1 MKIINKKSRKAII
14 TGATSGIGL
23 SIAQI
28 FLDRG
33 NDVFLC
39 GRKQDKLNKIIN
51 TFIDLYGINRVD
63 GCLCD
68 VSELSSVEK
77 MVKKA
82 NLFLGE
88 IDVLVNNAGV
98 AYIKNFENLPPE
110 QWNEMINTNLTG
122 VFNCCHVVL
131 PYLKEKGGDIINIG
145 SRSGRYAIKGG
156 VGYNAS
162 KFAIQGFTEAL
173 FLDLN
178 HYGIRVSL
186 VAPGTVSTGFGNTI
200 EENWHLLPEDVA
212 KVVSDIIEAD
222 LRATINWVEL
232 RPSKPK

>member
-1 MKIINKKSRKAII
+1 MKIINNKTKKAII

-28 FLDRG
+28 FLERG
-33 NDVFLC
+33 HDVFLC
-39 GRKQDKLNKIIN
+39 GRNQDKLNKIIN
-51 TFIDLYGINRVD
+51 TFTDIYGINRVD

-68 VSELSSVEK
+68 VSELSSVEQ
-77 MVKKA
+77 MIKKA
-82 NLFLGE
+82 NLFLGV
-88 IDVLVNNAGV
+88 IDVLVNNAGA

-162 KFAIQGFTEAL
+162 KFGIQGFTEAL

-186 VAPGTVSTGFGNTI
+186 VAPGTVSTGFGNTTG
-200 EENWHLLPEDVA
+200 ENWHLLPEDVA